1 MIGPMLHPHSKAM
14 LQAWRRLSHRGGTG
28 SEPDPLVDD
37 CETMLGSLFVLQRV
51 EAGVWTFRT
60 AGAKLEKL
68 LGRALQDQD
77 FLSLWHGADRLMVG
91 GVLDAIET
99 AVNPAILRAR
109 GQTLTAR
116 RVELEIPLAPLE
128 MPQGRVTRVLGLY
141 QTLGG
146 LPMLDGRPIVRH
158 HLSTLSTPDTPV
170 MLPHLRLVASN
181 D

>member
-1 MIGPMLHPHSKAM
+1 MV
-14 LQAWRRLSHRGGTG
+14 R
-28 SEPDPLVDD
+28 D
-37 CETMLGSLFVLQRV
+37 CEGLLGCLFVLQRV

-60 AGAKLEKL
+60 AGARFETLV
-68 LGRALQDQD
+68 GRSLQDQD
-77 FLSLWHGADRLMVG
+77 FLSLWQGADRLMVG

-99 AVNPAILRAR
+99 ALNPAILRAR

-128 MPQGRVTRVLGLY
+128 SPKGRVTRVLGLY

-146 LPMLDGRPIVRH
+146 VPMLEGRPIIRH
-158 HLSTLSTPDTPV
+158 HLSALTTPDTPV
-170 MLPHLRLVASN
+170 LTPHLRLVASN